1 MKNLLRL
8 FSLKSHAV
16 AADDAMGEALRKL
29 DATLMRTSVST
40 PMAVSANS
48 PQNVVIFHTLAA
60 ICEYRKTVGM
70 RIACVHAK
78 HEAAGHEPVCNE
90 QQCPFARG
98 IAE

>member
-1 MKNLLRL
+1 MKNPLRI
-8 FSLKSHAV
+8 FSRKAH
-16 AADDAMGEALRKL
+16 DATDEALSGALRKL
-29 DATLMRTSVST
+29 DATLMRTCVRT
-40 PMAVSANS
+40 PLAVSANS